1 MTSRRSSFSSLL
13 CSSGQELVEYAL
25 ILPLLLLLTL
35 GILEFGIIIYQYNAV
50 GNAAR
55 EGARVGIIRANND
68 GTIEAAARAMTTAL
82 DPADLTVSIDRSQAG
97 LIEVQVDY
105 IATPISGIVIN
116 ALGGDLTIPL
126 RAVARMRME

>member
-1 MTSRRSSFSSLL
+1 
-13 CSSGQELVEYAL
+13 LVEYAL

-35 GILEFGIIIYQYNAV
+35 GVLEFGIIIYQYNAI

-68 GTIEAAARAMTTAL
+68 GAIEAAARAMTTAL
-82 DPADLTVSIDRSQAG
+82 EPADLAITIDRSQAG
-97 LIEVQVDY
+97 LIEVRVDY
-105 IATPISGIVIN
+105 TARPISGIVIN

-126 RAVARMRME
+126 RAVTRMRME

>member
-1 MTSRRSSFSSLL
+1 MKRHRRLRNE
-13 CSSGQELVEYAL
+13 GQELVEYAL
-25 ILPLLLLLTL
+25 LLPLLLLVTL

-68 GTIEAAARAMTTAL
+68 GAVEAAARAMTTAL
-82 DPADLTVSIDRSQAG
+82 NPADLTVSIDRSQAG
-97 LIEVQVDY
+97 LIEVEVTYVAQ
-105 IATPISGIVIN
+105 PISGIIID

-126 RAVARMRME
+126 RAVARMRLE

>member
-1 MTSRRSSFSSLL
+1 
-13 CSSGQELVEYAL
+13 LVEYAL

-35 GILEFGIIIYQYNAV
+35 GVLEFGIIIYQYNAI

-55 EGARVGIIRANND
+55 EGARVGIICSNND
-68 GTIEAAARAMTTAL
+68 AAVEAATRAMTTAL
-82 DPADLTVSIDRSQAG
+82 DPARLQVNIDPPGNRCRAP
-97 LIEVQVDY
+97 LVEVEVTY
-105 IATPISGIVIN
+105 AAEPITGIIID